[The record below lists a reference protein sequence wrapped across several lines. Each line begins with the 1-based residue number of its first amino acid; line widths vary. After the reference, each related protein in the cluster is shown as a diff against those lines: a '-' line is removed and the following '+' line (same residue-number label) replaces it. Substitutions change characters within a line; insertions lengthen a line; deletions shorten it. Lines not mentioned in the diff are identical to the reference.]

1 MLEFPQEFF
10 ETETRCDFVISSM
23 MKKFWATQM
32 EVLQTVID
40 ICEDNGLQYFA
51 DSGTLLGAVRHQG
64 FIPWDDD
71 IDIALKRE
79 EYNELIRI
87 LPEKL
92 PRGLKLG
99 GIYAKPTSEHN
110 VFPGFHSR
118 VGTDGAVWG
127 LKEHMERFY
136 GFPYPGTG
144 IDIFCYDYW
153 PEDPEM
159 SELHN
164 LILEYGRALFFEYD
178 TIEDI
183 EERENSLRKMEE
195 LCGTTISR
203 KGNVRWNLLQ
213 LLDAVAA
220 LWQEEKSGLMAIAL
234 ACYRAGKGLEVCVRE
249 ECFDKAVYM
258 PFEQMEIAVP
268 CGWHEVLAAQYG
280 EDYMVYRKYAAGHDY
295 PCYASEEKKLLNM
308 IRGAGL
314 EDTVEEF
321 LRKVSEGEI
330 YVQMN

>member
-1 MLEFPQEFF
+1 MLEFPPEFF

-23 MKKFWATQM
+23 MKKLWAAQM
-32 EVLQTVID
+32 EVLRIVAG

-51 DSGTLLGAVRHQG
+51 DGGTLLGAVRHQG

-71 IDIALKRE
+71 IDISLKRE

-127 LKEHMERFY
+127 LKEHMDRFY

-153 PEDPEM
+153 TEDEEID
-159 SELHN
+159 ELQH
-164 LILEYGRALFFEYD
+164 LILEYGRALFFQYD
-178 TIEDI
+178 MIPD
-183 EERENSLRKMEE
+183 EEREGRL
-195 LCGTTISR
+195 G
-203 KGNVRWNLLQ
+203 
-213 LLDAVAA
+213 
-220 LWQEEKSGLMAIAL
+220 EKSDWMVIAL
-234 ACYRAGKGLEVCVRE
+234 TGYRSSKRLEACVRK

-258 PFEQMEIAVP
+258 PFEQMEIAAP
-268 CGWHEVLAAQYG
+268 CGWHEVLTAEYD
-280 EDYMVYRKYAAGHDY
+280 ENYMTFQRGTAGHEY

>member
-1 MLEFPQEFF
+1 MLEFPPEFF

-23 MKKFWATQM
+23 MKKSWAAQM
-32 EVLQTVID
+32 EVLRIVAG

-51 DSGTLLGAVRHQG
+51 EGGTLLGAVRHQG

-71 IDIALKRE
+71 IDISLKRE

-92 PRGLKLG
+92 PVGLKLG
-99 GIYAKPTSEHN
+99 GIYAKPTSEQN

-127 LKEHMERFY
+127 LKEHMDRFY

-153 PEDPEM
+153 TEDEEID
-159 SELHN
+159 ELQR
-164 LILEYGRALFFEYD
+164 LILEYGRALFFQYD
-178 TIEDI
+178 TIQD
-183 EERENSLRKMEE
+183 EERESRLCKMEE

-203 KGNVRWNLLQ
+203 EGNVKWNLQ
-213 LLDAVAA
+213 LLLDSVAA
-220 LWQEEKSGLMAIAL
+220 LWLEEKSDRMVIAL
-234 ACYRAGKGLEVCVRE
+234 ACYSSSKKLEACVHK
-249 ECFDKAVYM
+249 ECFEKVVYM
-258 PFEQMEIAVP
+258 PFEQMEIAAP
-268 CGWHEVLAAQYG
+268 CGWHEVLTAEYG
-280 EDYMVYRKYAAGHDY
+280 EDYMAFQRGTAGHEY
-295 PCYASEEKKLLNM
+295 PCYAPEEKKLLNM
-308 IRGAGL
+308 IRRAGL

-330 YVQMN
+330 CVQMV